1 MFTIVTQQFM
11 AVDHR
16 TELLK
21 RQGRKQCF
29 YTDVYLS
36 HIQFYTSTYS
46 ITTRKSVTMSNSG
59 VALGKKDPQNVREA
73 GCIRNSYRSIDERH
87 VFVII

>member
-29 YTDVYLS
+29 YTDIKKKQLYKNVYLS

-46 ITTRKSVTMSNSG
+46 ITTRKSVTMSNS
-59 VALGKKDPQNVREA
+59 VVVQGKKDPQNQSEKQGA
-73 GCIRNSYRSIDERH
+73 
-87 VFVII
+87 